1 MGQFKDP
8 REQNKDVN
16 GSKRMRREPSLKEID
31 LGDDAEMV
39 NSEVY
44 EMGDDEIDR
53 EFEQNFMDRDDMDA
67 GLHAAGENLQ
77 DLRPDLTR
85 LEETGDVHVMTRRTE
100 QGLTGTSPGGVLW
113 GQDGDESRFAEERYK
128 RSADRWHEDE
138 YEVDRDGRP

>member
-8 REQNKDVN
+8 TTERN
-16 GSKRMRREPSLKEID
+16 GSKRMRREPSLKDID
-31 LGDDAEMV
+31 LGDNAELV

-44 EMGDDEIDR
+44 EMGDSEIDR
-53 EFEQNFMDRDDMDA
+53 EFEQTYMDRDDMDA

-85 LEETGDVHVMTRRTE
+85 LEETGDVHVMGKVAERN
-100 QGLTGTSPGGVLW
+100 LTGTGPGGVLW
-113 GQDGDESRFAEERYK
+113 GRDGDESRFAEERYK